1 MIRVLTGGVLLAAV
15 VGAVWLAPS
24 TWLLAL
30 AVLVAG
36 LGSVEY
42 SRLCADLGAPVRLL
56 LVVVI
61 TASTLVTM
69 AWPGVSVAPVLM
81 SAVLVAAADALLAGR
96 PSSGR
101 IAGVAAT
108 GFAPLYLALP
118 LGSLVSVHSG
128 EGREA
133 VLLLL
138 LTVVASDTCQY
149 YAGRAF
155 GRRPLA
161 PAISPKKTVE
171 GAIGGV
177 IGGTVLFVWL
187 GGLWL
192 PQLPPLVRVALG
204 IALVLAGIVGDLF
217 ESLLKRTAEVKDSSQ
232 LIPGHGGVLDRIDAL
247 LFAAP
252 VYFVAV
258 RYGSTLAQ

>member
-15 VGAVWLAPS
+15 GSAIWLAPS
-24 TWLLAL
+24 TWLLGL
-30 AVLVAG
+30 AIVVAA
-36 LGSVEY
+36 LGSLEY
-42 SRLCADLGAPVRLL
+42 SRLCRDLGAPVRSL
-56 LVVVI
+56 LVVVL
-61 TASTLVTM
+61 TASALVAM

-81 SAVLVAAADALLAGR
+81 SAVLVAAADSLLTGH
-96 PSSGR
+96 PSSAR
-101 IAGVAAT
+101 VAAVAAT

-118 LGSLVSVHSG
+118 LGSLVSVHNG

-138 LTVVASDTCQY
+138 LAVVASDTCQY
-149 YAGRAF
+149 YAGRTL
-155 GRRPLA
+155 GRCPLA
-161 PAISPKKTVE
+161 PRISPKKTVE
-171 GAIGGV
+171 GAVGGV
-177 IGGTVLFVWL
+177 VGGTIVFVWL

-192 PQLPPLVRVALG
+192 PEFPLLLRVALG
-204 IALVLAGIVGDLF
+204 MAVALAGIVGDLF
-217 ESLLKRTAEVKDSSQ
+217 ESLLKRSAEVKDSSH

-258 RYGSTLAQ
+258 RYGVTFAQ